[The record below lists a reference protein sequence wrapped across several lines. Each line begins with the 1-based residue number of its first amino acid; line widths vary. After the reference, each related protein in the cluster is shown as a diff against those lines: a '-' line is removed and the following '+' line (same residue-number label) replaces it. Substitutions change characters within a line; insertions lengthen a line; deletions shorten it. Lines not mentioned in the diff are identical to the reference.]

1 MCNDPGTPAAFQE
14 GGSVYAA
21 GGAQEGEQIFGTVAG
36 TPVLAG
42 TVGQYQPGIQDL
54 AYGLMGQRIDLPE
67 QQVAGFVADQ
77 ERAFELARQGVGSY
91 RPFLERGEVL
101 TEEGVAALQDA
112 LGQTRTLAGQIPG
125 VIDPG
130 RAALERAATG
140 VETAAGRGV
149 TGADIAAERARAS
162 TAEAQRQLQ
171 EASAFGLESA
181 RAGIAGL
188 APGAAMGFM
197 SPFEEA
203 AVQQAMADIARQGE
217 LAQQQVRGQAVQAG
231 AFGGSRQAV
240 AEQELQRNIL
250 EQQARTAAQ
259 LRAAGFDTAA
269 NRALQAAQ
277 LTGQLGQIGSGAAA
291 GAAEAG
297 GRLGLSAEQL
307 AQTGAL
313 QGGQLGL
320 TGAQA
325 AGNLGLQSSQLGL
338 SGIQAGLGAQQQA
351 AGLGQGIAGLG
362 QQFVGLGQAGQQM
375 NLQDINTML
384 TTGQQ
389 QQRQQQAVLDAQRA
403 NQMQTAM
410 QPFQQ
415 LAFASDIITG
425 APFGQTAFQTQPGPS
440 IGSQLFGLGVAVP
453 GIASGINTLRGA

>member
-1 MCNDPGTPAAFQE
+1 MCNNPGTPVAFQE
-14 GGSVYAA
+14 GGEV
-21 GGAQEGEQIFGTVAG
+21 EPIFETVAG
-36 TPVLAG
+36 REFLVGTPG
-42 TVGQYQPGIQDL
+42 EYRPGIGDV
-54 AYGLMGQRIDLPE
+54 ASALMRAEFNLPE

-91 RPFLERGEVL
+91 RPFLERGEAL
-101 TEEGVAALQDA
+101 TEEGVAALQAA
-112 LGQTRTLAGQIPG
+112 LGETRGLAGQIPG
-125 VIDPG
+125 QITPG
-130 RAALERAATG
+130 QAALARAASG
-140 VETAAGRGV
+140 VET
-149 TGADIAAERARAS
+149 TADRARAS

-203 AVQQAMADIARQGE
+203 AVQQALADIGRQGQ

-259 LRAAGFDTAA
+259 LRAAGFESAA

-277 LTGQLGQIGSGAAA
+277 TTGQLGQIGASAAA

-307 AQTGAL
+307 AQ
-313 QGGQLGL
+313 

-375 NLQDINTML
+375 NLQDVNTML
-384 TTGQQ
+384 TTGMQ

-403 NQMQTAM
+403 NQMQTTM

-415 LAFASDIITG
+415 LAFASDIIQG
-425 APFGQTAFQTQPGPS
+425 LPSGQTAMMTQPGPS
-440 IGSQLFGLGVAVP
+440 VGSQLLGLGV
-453 GIASGINTLRGA
+453 GAYGLSQAMR

>member
-1 MCNDPGTPAAFQE
+1 
-14 GGSVYAA
+14 
-21 GGAQEGEQIFGTVAG
+21 
-36 TPVLAG
+36 
-42 TVGQYQPGIQDL
+42 
-54 AYGLMGQRIDLPE
+54 
-67 QQVAGFVADQ
+67 
-77 ERAFELARQGVGSY
+77 
-91 RPFLERGEVL
+91 
-101 TEEGVAALQDA
+101 
-112 LGQTRTLAGQIPG
+112 
-125 VIDPG
+125 
-130 RAALERAATG
+130 
-140 VETAAGRGV
+140 
-149 TGADIAAERARAS
+149 
-162 TAEAQRQLQ
+162 
-171 EASAFGLESA
+171 
-181 RAGIAGL
+181 
-188 APGAAMGFM
+188 MGFM

-203 AVQQAMADIARQGE
+203 AVQQAMADISRQGQ

-259 LRAAGFDTAA
+259 LRAAGFEAAA

-277 LTGQLGQIGSGAAA
+277 ATGQLGQIGSGAAA

-307 AQTGAL
+307 AQASAL

-375 NLQDINTML
+375 NLQDVNMML
-384 TTGQQ
+384 TTGMQ
-389 QQRQQQAVLDAQRA
+389 QQRQQQAMLDAERA

-425 APFGQTAFQTQPGPS
+425 APSGQTSITTQPGPS
-440 IGSQLFGLGVAVP
+440 IGSQLLGAGLTIPAIYQGFQ
-453 GIASGINTLRGA
+453 GMRQ

>member
-1 MCNDPGTPAAFQE
+1 MCNNPGTPAQFQE
-14 GGSVYAA
+14 GGEVYAA
-21 GGAQEGEQIFGTVAG
+21 GDAQEGEQIFGTVAG

-67 QQVAGFVADQ
+67 QMVAQLSPAQLEAFQ
-77 ERAFELARQGVGSY
+77 RARGGVGSFQ
-91 RPFLERGEVL
+91 PFLQRAEGL
-101 TEEGVAALQDA
+101 TNEGVAALQSA
-112 LGQTRTLAGQIPG
+112 LGETRALAGQIPG
-125 VIDPG
+125 VIAPG
-130 RAALERAATG
+130 RAALDRAATG
-140 VETAAGRGV
+140 VQAAAARGV

-181 RAGIAGL
+181 RAGLAGL

-203 AVQQAMADIARQGE
+203 AVQQALADIGRQGQ

-259 LRAAGFDTAA
+259 LRAAGFESAA
-269 NRALQAAQ
+269 NRAMQGAQ

-375 NLQDINTML
+375 GLQDINTLL
-384 TTGQQ
+384 TTGMQ
-389 QQRQQQAVLDAQRA
+389 QQRQTQAELDAQRA

-425 APFGQTAFQTQPGPS
+425 APSGQISTMTQPGPS
-440 IGSQLFGLGVAVP
+440 IGSQALGLFATAPYVASTVN
-453 GIASGINTLRGA
+453 ALRGP